1 MSEKGGERVGAWDA
15 DPVSC
20 LRVPRG
26 RQLSRDE
33 VAPEIA
39 RTAGP
44 GLLSIELYGVIRG
57 ILGTLV
63 RAVLCWLWVGCVCA
77 AEVWLPPEGVLLEVI
92 GLAVDVLSTRLWC
105 FVSPSSVVV
114 PAC

>member
-44 GLLSIELYGVIRG
+44 VLLSIEL
-57 ILGTLV
+57 
-63 RAVLCWLWVGCVCA
+63 
-77 AEVWLPPEGVLLEVI
+77 
-92 GLAVDVLSTRLWC
+92 
-105 FVSPSSVVV
+105 
-114 PAC
+114 